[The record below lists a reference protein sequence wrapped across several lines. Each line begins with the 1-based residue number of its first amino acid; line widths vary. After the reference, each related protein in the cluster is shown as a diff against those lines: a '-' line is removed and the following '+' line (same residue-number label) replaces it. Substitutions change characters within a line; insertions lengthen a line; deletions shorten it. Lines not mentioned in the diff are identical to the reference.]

1 MTGLRQPDQ
10 DAILPAADAARMRQV
25 LVTCSQLLSWAE
37 ANCGPQFAAAAQDA
51 AEAAGFSRAPGAV
64 AYEVNLAI
72 DTLDFADAA
81 RNAR

>member
-10 DAILPAADAARMRQV
+10 DAIMPAAGAARMRQV

-37 ANCGPQFAAAAQDA
+37 ANCGPQFTAAAQDTA
-51 AEAAGFSRAPGAV
+51 QAAGFSRAPGALTG
-64 AYEVNLAI
+64 EVNLAI

-81 RNAR
+81 RSAR

>member
-1 MTGLRQPDQ
+1 MTGLRQPEE
-10 DAILPAADAARMRQV
+10 DAIMPAADAARIRQV
-25 LVTCSQLLSWAE
+25 LVTCSQLLAWAE
-37 ANCGPQFAAAAQDA
+37 ANGGPRFAAAAQDA
-51 AEAAGFSRAPGAV
+51 AQAAGFSRAPGAL